1 MLTPNPTYR
10 PSAAEAL
17 QIVNNWY
24 TLGEVPLNVTFSLC
38 RKRRGEGERKKG
50 GKNRNKPCSIA
61 EWLISMATFPWRN

>member
-24 TLGEVPLNVTFSLC
+24 TLSEVPLNVTFSLC

-50 GKNRNKPCSIA
+50 GKNRN
-61 EWLISMATFPWRN
+61 